1 MSSDSTLRSCFIK
14 CLYPGRFI
22 NGFVVFRNAVLVG
35 SIPVIIKHQ
44 LVLEFLQ
51 LLSSLIELNRHTPS
65 CVISEMLGRLLLFNG
80 DLLS

>member
-1 MSSDSTLRSCFIK
+1 MGSDSTFRSCFIQ

-22 NGFVVFRNAVLVG
+22 HGLIVFRDAGLVG

-65 CVISEMLGRLLLFNG
+65 CVISEILGRLLLFNG